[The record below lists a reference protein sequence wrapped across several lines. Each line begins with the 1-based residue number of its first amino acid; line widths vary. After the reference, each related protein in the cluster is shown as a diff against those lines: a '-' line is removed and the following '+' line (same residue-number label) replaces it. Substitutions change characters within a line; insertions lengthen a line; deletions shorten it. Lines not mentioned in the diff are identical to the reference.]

1 MARSNK
7 PLVWGPFAAGGTL
20 AAFLF
25 PVLVLVLLLAGYSHA
40 PAGLDYESMR
50 AFASS
55 WLGKLILFVVVA
67 LPLWHAAHRL
77 RDALHGLGLRAD
89 KTVARV
95 NYGIAAA
102 GTVLTLYYLI
112 QI

>member
-7 PLVWGPFAAGGTL
+7 PLAWSLFAAGGTL
-20 AAFLF
+20 AAFLM
-25 PVLVLVLLLAGYSHA
+25 PVLVFVLLLAGHGNA
-40 PAGLDYESMR
+40 PTGLDYVSMH
-50 AFASS
+50 AFAGS
-55 WLGKLILFVVVA
+55 WLGKLILLVIVA

-89 KTVARV
+89 KAVAWLG
-95 NYGIAAA
+95 YGIAGV
-102 GTVLTLYYLI
+102 GTILSVYYLL

>member
-7 PLVWGPFAAGGTL
+7 PLVWSLFAAGGTL
-20 AAFLF
+20 AAFLL
-25 PVLVLVLLLAGYSHA
+25 PVLVFVLLLAGHGKVAS
-40 PAGLDYESMR
+40 GLSYENMQ
-50 AFASS
+50 AFAGN
-55 WLGKLILFVVVA
+55 WLGKLILLAVVA

-89 KTVARV
+89 KAVAWAG
-95 NYGIAAA
+95 YGIAAW
-102 GTVLTLYYLI
+102 GTLLAIAYLL